1 MAKISNNL
9 ALWQEEAKKQA
20 QDASDSLKKNNQML
34 IDQMNESKDNT
45 LKQLEE
51 QQKNSIYNLNT
62 NKSEINSTAENDA
75 KQANINRLLALK
87 SNEQSL
93 NRAGLGNQGMVGS
106 QNASINNSYGTNLT
120 SILNQKNENLRN
132 LEKEKNDTLL
142 EYNTN
147 RLKLE
152 NEYGS
157 NLANL
162 QAQID
167 EKALNQYNN
176 VYNNYLAYK
185 QKEYENEQNRLAA
198 EESKRQWQAEYNLAK
213 RSSSGGGSNTP
224 KMNFTEPSGYT
235 ISTNYYNGSI
245 NPDALY
251 GTFGT
256 KDKNGVRYQ
265 PDNIGGV
272 KLKSSGKK
280 VSQVT
285 GDKNFKNSS
294 GVIVGNQTV
303 WKFGTDDVIWNG
315 SKNCYERLKVSKNK

>member
-1 MAKISNNL
+1 MAKIPNNL

-93 NRAGLGNQGMVGS
+93 NRAGLSSQGIVGS
-106 QNASINNSYGTNLT
+106 QNASINNSYGANLT
-120 SILNQKNENLRN
+120 SILNQKNTNLRN
-132 LEKEKNDTLL
+132 LEKEKNNTLL

-162 QAQID
+162 QSQID

-176 VYNNYLAYK
+176 VYNNYLALK
-185 QKEYENEQNRLAA
+185 QKEYENEQNRQAAA
-198 EESKRQWQAEYNLAK
+198 EAKRQWQAEYNLAK
-213 RSSSGGGSNTP
+213 RNSSSKSSGNYTFSNPT
-224 KMNFTEPSGYT
+224 NNTVT
-235 ISTNYYNGSI
+235 IKTNYYNGAI
-245 NPDALY
+245 NPDTQY

-256 KDKNGVRYQ
+256 KDKNGIQYQ
-265 PDNIGGV
+265 PDNIGGN

-294 GVIVGNQTV
+294 GIGVGNQTV
-303 WKFGTDDVIWNG
+303 WLYGNKYVIWNG
-315 SKNCYERLKVSKNK
+315 SKNQYEYLAEK

>member
-1 MAKISNNL
+1 MAKIPNNL

-20 QDASDSLKKNNQML
+20 QDASDSLKRNNQML

-93 NRAGLGNQGMVGS
+93 NRAGLGNQGLVGS

-198 EESKRQWQAEYNLAK
+198 EEAKRQWQAEYNLAK
-213 RSSSGGGSNTP
+213 RSSSRSSGGRPVNY
-224 KMNFTEPSGYT
+224 NFTDSGTQT
-235 ISTNYYNGSI
+235 IKTNYYNGPI
-245 NPDALY
+245 NPDALN

-256 KDKNGVRYQ
+256 KDKNGVQYQ
-265 PDNIGGV
+265 PDNIGGI

-285 GDKNFKNSS
+285 GNKNFKNTS
-294 GVIVGNQTV
+294 GVVVGNQTV
-303 WKFGTDDVIWNG
+303 WKYGDAFVIWNG
-315 SKNCYERLKVSKNK
+315 SKNTYEFLSQK